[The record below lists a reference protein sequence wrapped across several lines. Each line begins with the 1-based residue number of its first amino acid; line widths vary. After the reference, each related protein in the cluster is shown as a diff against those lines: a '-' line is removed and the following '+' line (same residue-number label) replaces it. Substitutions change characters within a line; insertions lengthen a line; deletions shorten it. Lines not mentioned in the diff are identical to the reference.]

1 MIIMNESGAFLESK
15 RIFFSPMDEKN
26 IDSYFNWINDRSI
39 INYLDT
45 GNFPKTKDQLVDY
58 IKSVNDDPS
67 QVMFSVFEKSS
78 GEYIGNAKL
87 GNIDWVNRTA
97 KYGRMIG
104 SKNMQ
109 GKGYGSD
116 MALLLLYYAFNILNL
131 NKVCAGVEEGNL
143 SSINSNKKN
152 GLEVEGILRQ
162 QVFSNGKYENVITMG
177 ITQSQFWKI
186 HPHFE

>member
-1 MIIMNESGAFLESK
+1 MIIFNESGAFLESE
-15 RIFFSPMDEKN
+15 RIFFSPMDEKVL
-26 IDSYFNWINDRSI
+26 DSYFNWVNDRSI

-45 GNFPKTKDQLVDY
+45 GNFPKTKEQLVDY
-58 IKSVNDDPS
+58 IKSANDDSS

-87 GNIDWVNRTA
+87 GSIDWVNRTA

-104 SKNMQ
+104 SKKMQ
-109 GKGYGSD
+109 GKGYGSE
-116 MALLLLYYAFNILNL
+116 MSLLLLYYAFNILNL
-131 NKVCAGVEEGNL
+131 NKVCAGVVEGNL

-152 GLEVEGILRQ
+152 GLEVEGLLLE
-162 QVFSNGKYENVITMG
+162 QVFINGKYKNIVSMG

-186 HPHFE
+186 HAHSE

>member
-45 GNFPKTKDQLVDY
+45 GNFPKTKDQLTDY

-131 NKVCAGVEEGNL
+131 NKVCAIADEENL
-143 SSINSNKKN
+143 PSVNSNKKN
-152 GLEVEGILRQ
+152 GLEVEGLLRE
-162 QVFSNGKYENVITMG
+162 QVFSNGIYKNQVVMG

-186 HPHFE
+186 HPNF